1 LNRVSVSVFNGPLDL
16 LLLLARR
23 LEVDALEVD
32 VSRVAEQVAESV
44 DDDLSEAGKAL
55 CQTAALINLKTGFL
69 YRGQRT
75 TSPDFVDPAAEMT
88 CALEEFRLMQERTLI
103 IGRLMEK
110 TAKRHCRGAEQKQ
123 EFDLAELGMFDL
135 AAQYARFL
143 KETQTAD
150 IIEVEGEQRGVEEFL
165 CDLLPRIEGRTVLQ
179 MLLKGRPQI
188 EQVGYFLA
196 TLEGCLQGLIKALQS
211 EPYSAIFLE
220 RCRERECAA

>member
-1 LNRVSVSVFNGPLDL
+1 MSRVSVSVFNGPLDL

-32 VSRVAEQVAESV
+32 VSRVAEQVAEGV

-55 CQTAALINLKTGFL
+55 RQTAALINLKTGLL
-69 YRGQRT
+69 YRGPKT
-75 TSPDFVDPAAEMT
+75 TLPDFVDPAAEMT

-110 TAKRHCRGAEQKQ
+110 AAKRHCRGADRHQ
-123 EFDLAELGMFDL
+123 EFDLDELGMFDL
-135 AAQYARFL
+135 AAQYAHFL

-150 IIEVEGEQRGVEEFL
+150 IDVQGEQRSVEEFL
-165 CDLLPRIEGRTVLQ
+165 ADLLPRVEGRVVLQ
-179 MLLKGRPQI
+179 SLLEGRPQT
-188 EQVGYFLA
+188 EWVGYFLA
-196 TLEGCLQGLIKALQS
+196 TLEGCLQGLIRALQS
-211 EPYSAIFLE
+211 EPYKPIFLE

>member
-1 LNRVSVSVFNGPLDL
+1 LSRVSVSVFNGPLDL

-32 VSRVAEQVAESV
+32 VSRVAEQVAEGV

-55 CQTAALINLKTGFL
+55 RQTAALINLKTGLL
-69 YRGQRT
+69 YRGPRT
-75 TSPDFVDPAAEMT
+75 TLPDFVDPAAEMT

-110 TAKRHCRGAEQKQ
+110 TAKRHCRGADRHQ
-123 EFDLAELGMFDL
+123 EFDLDELGVFDL
-135 AAQYARFL
+135 AAQYAHFL

-150 IIEVEGEQRGVEEFL
+150 IDVQGEQRSVEEFL
-165 CDLLPRIEGRTVLQ
+165 ADLLPRVEGRVVLQ
-179 MLLKGRPQI
+179 AFLEGRPQI